1 MKIYCEACKSVFEA
15 ERPENGTQV
24 ACPKCGAMVNF
35 PESPTS
41 PGAVIGDFLIER
53 EISKGGM
60 GEVFLARQLSL
71 DRPVAL
77 KVLQDRFLNDKEYVE
92 SLFREAR
99 AAGKINHPNIV
110 QAYAVGEENGI
121 FYFAMEYVRGETFK
135 QILQR
140 QKKLDFMQAAKV
152 VREIASA
159 LDAAWREQKLVH
171 QDIKPDNIMLDANG
185 FAKLADL
192 GLARVAGNENRDEE
206 IGDEVMGTPQYI
218 SPEQLTGVPTDVRSD
233 IYSLGATL
241 YQFVTGRFP
250 YVADTAEEIARMHVA
265 GNLTPPKEVN
275 PEVPDELNTIIMKMM
290 ARNIEDRYQTPA
302 PLIKALDMF
311 MRNYRPAGP
320 GVPTLNLKFGKKAA
334 APTFKLPAAAKAAV
348 PKMTAHVSPAQPAA
362 VSNVAPK
369 NDGNVTG
376 ASAPSPAPVP
386 APAPASAPAPAAEEK
401 PKAEEKPAAP
411 APAAEEKPKT
421 EEKPAAMTAENIPRP
436 EMAPEPEAPQEEP
449 PPRRHLSRRMKL
461 ILLIAGIVLVVVL
474 GAGGTFVFLAKGDKL
489 PEPLKPYGKP
499 VAEWFAA
506 REKAA
511 AEEPAPEPEKKAE
524 PVPPPKPPEP
534 PKPTTRQAYLDGV
547 EKFLTLV
554 RNRPDDREGQ
564 LAAGDEFFTRF
575 PQPQTE
581 EERTALRT
589 MQEVYGRLDE
599 VLRAAPARAAARERH
614 LKEIAERREA
624 SDEAKRERAEAEAAA
639 RRQREEQARIL
650 REQAEEQKR
659 QAAELQRQLAARAAE
674 LKTELRKYYLPL
686 VAGFYKAGLDGEDA
700 ELKAAV
706 RSMSEFIAPSA
717 ADSKEEKALLG
728 TFRAMRQELPK
739 EAEKFRNFVR
749 TLEGVNETNS
759 FNVELASHEL
769 ADVIS
774 IRPGK
779 VVCRRAGAEPEPLP
793 LDDAR
798 VRRQFFSRLEQKLKL
813 KNPEFWFRLMNRQ
826 LDGETAKLAP
836 AGFWRN
842 NFRTFAEAVK

>member
-1 MKIYCEACKSVFEA
+1 MKVYCDKCKNVFEA
-15 ERPENGTQV
+15 ERPESGTQTV
-24 ACPKCGAMVNF
+24 CPKCGAAVEF
-35 PESPTS
+35 PETHTS

-53 EISKGGM
+53 AISKGGM

-110 QAYAVGEENGI
+110 QAYAVGEENGT

-140 QKKLDFMQAAKV
+140 EKKLDFMQAAKV
-152 VREIASA
+152 VREVAGA
-159 LDAAWREQKLVH
+159 LDAAWREQRLVH

-206 IGDEVMGTPQYI
+206 VGDEVMGTPQYI

-265 GNLTPPKEVN
+265 GKLTPPKEVN

-290 ARNIEDRYQTPA
+290 ARNLEERYQTPA
-302 PLIKALDMF
+302 PLMKALDMF

-320 GVPTLNLKFGKKAA
+320 NVPTLNLKFGKKPA
-334 APTFKLPAAAKAAV
+334 APTFKLPAAPKPAV
-348 PKMTAHVSPAQPAA
+348 PKMTAPASVQQPA
-362 VSNVAPK
+362 VKETVAEK
-369 NDGNVTG
+369 NDGNVTE
-376 ASAPSPAPVP
+376 SAPEA
-386 APAPASAPAPAAEEK
+386 APAPGAEVNPVSTPAETVVPVQ
-401 PKAEEKPAAP
+401 EEKPASP
-411 APAAEEKPKT
+411 PQEAAGPKPEE
-421 EEKPAAMTAENIPRP
+421 MTAENIPRP
-436 EMAPEPEAPQEEP
+436 EMAPEPEAPREEP
-449 PPRRHLSRRMKL
+449 APRRRLSRRMKL
-461 ILLIAGIVLVVVL
+461 ILLIAGIVLVVIFGL
-474 GAGGTFVFLAKGDKL
+474 GGVFVFLAKGDKL
-489 PEPLKPYGKP
+489 PEALKPYGKP
-499 VAEWFAA
+499 VAEWFAT
-506 REKAA
+506 REKA
-511 AEEPAPEPEKKAE
+511 EEETPAPAPVEEKK
-524 PVPPPKPPEP
+524 PVPAPPKKVEP
-534 PKPTTRQAYLDGV
+534 PKPTTRRAYLDGI

-581 EERTALRT
+581 EERNALRT
-589 MQEVYGRLDE
+589 MLEVYGRLDE
-599 VLRAAPARAAARERH
+599 VHRAAPARVAARERH
-614 LKEIAERREA
+614 LQEIAERREA
-624 SDEAKRERAEAEAAA
+624 SDEAKRQRAEAEAEA
-639 RRQREEQARIL
+639 RRQREEQARLL

-659 QAAELQRQLAARAAE
+659 QAAERQRQLAEQIASLRA
-674 LKTELRKYYLPL
+674 ELRKYYPPL
-686 VAGFYKAGLDGEDA
+686 VSGFFKAGLEGDNA

-706 RSMSEFIAPSA
+706 EEMSQFIVPAA
-717 ADSKEEKALLG
+717 ADSREEKALLG
-728 TFRAMRQELPK
+728 TFRSMQRDLLK
-739 EAEKFRNFVR
+739 EAEKFRAFVR
-749 TLEGVNETNS
+749 AVEKVDEKNS
-759 FNVELASHEL
+759 FNLELASREL
-769 ADVIS
+769 VDVIS
-774 IRPGK
+774 IRPGR
-779 VVCRRAGAEPEPLP
+779 VMCRRPGREAEPLS

-836 AGFWRN
+836 ADFWRN
-842 NFRTFAEAVK
+842 NFRVFAEAAK

>member
-1 MKIYCEACKSVFEA
+1 MKIYCEKCKSVFEA
-15 ERPENGTQV
+15 ERPESGAQTV
-24 ACPKCGAMVNF
+24 CPKCGAMVNF
-35 PESPTS
+35 PETPTS

-206 IGDEVMGTPQYI
+206 VGDEVMGTPQYI

-275 PEVPDELNTIIMKMM
+275 PEIPDELNTIIMKMM
-290 ARNIEDRYQTPA
+290 ARNIEDRYQTPT
-302 PLIKALDMF
+302 PLMKALDMF

-320 GVPTLNLKFGKKAA
+320 NVPTLNLKFGKKPA
-334 APTFKLPAAAKAAV
+334 APAFKLPAAPKPAV
-348 PKMTAHVSPAQPAA
+348 PKTAAPSPVAQP
-362 VSNVAPK
+362 VATSPVVPE
-369 NDGNVTG
+369 NDGNVT
-376 ASAPSPAPVP
+376 AAPV
-386 APAPASAPAPAAEEK
+386 AEPASGTEEKQAEEK
-401 PKAEEKPAAP
+401 KAEPAKEEKPP
-411 APAAEEKPKT
+411 E
-421 EEKPAAMTAENIPRP
+421 MTAENIPRP
-436 EMAPEPEAPQEEP
+436 EMAPEPEAPQEETP
-449 PPRRHLSRRMKL
+449 PPRRRLSRRAKL
-461 ILLIAGIVLVVVL
+461 VLLIGGIVLVVVL

-506 REKAA
+506 RAKAA
-511 AEEPAPEPEKKAE
+511 TEAVSASEPEKKAE
-524 PVPPPKPPEP
+524 PVAPQKPA
-534 PKPTTRQAYLDGV
+534 TRRAYLDGI

-581 EERTALRT
+581 EERSALRP

-599 VLRAAPARAAARERH
+599 LHRAAPARAAARERH

-624 SDEAKRERAEAEAAA
+624 SDEAKRRRAEAEAEA
-639 RRQREEQARIL
+639 RRQREEQARLL
-650 REQAEEQKR
+650 REQAEEQR
-659 QAAELQRQLAARAAE
+659 RLAAEQRRQLAARVAE
-674 LKTELRKYYLPL
+674 LRVELKKYYSSL
-686 VAGFYKAGLDGEDA
+686 VAGFYKAGLEGDDA
-700 ELKAAV
+700 ALKAAV
-706 RSMSEFIAPSA
+706 QSMSEYIAPSA
-717 ADSKEEKALLG
+717 ADSREERALLN
-728 TFRAMRQELPK
+728 TFRAMQQELPK
-739 EAEKFRNFVR
+739 EAVKFRNFVR
-749 TLEGVNETNS
+749 TVEAVNGNNS
-759 FNVELASHEL
+759 FNVELAGHEL
-769 ADVIS
+769 ADVVS

-779 VVCRRAGAEPEPLP
+779 VLCRRAGQDPEPLP

-798 VRRQFFSRLEQKLKL
+798 VRRQFFLRLEQKLKL
-813 KNPEFWFRLMNRQ
+813 TNAEFWFRLMNRQ

-842 NFRTFAEAVK
+842 NFRIFAESVK

>member
-1 MKIYCEACKSVFEA
+1 METMKIYCDKCKNVFEA
-15 ERPENGTQV
+15 ERPESGTQLP
-24 ACPKCGAMVNF
+24 CPKCGAAVEF
-35 PESPTS
+35 PETHTS

-53 EISKGGM
+53 AISKGGM

-110 QAYAVGEENGI
+110 QAYAVGEENGT

-140 QKKLDFMQAAKV
+140 EKKLDFMQAAKV
-152 VREIASA
+152 VREVASA
-159 LDAAWREQKLVH
+159 LDAAWHEQKLVH

-206 IGDEVMGTPQYI
+206 VGDEVMGTPQYI

-265 GNLTPPKEVN
+265 GNLMPPKEVN

-290 ARNIEDRYQTPA
+290 ARNIEERYQTPT
-302 PLIKALDMF
+302 PLMKALDIF

-320 GVPTLNLKFGKKAA
+320 NVPTLNLKFGKKPAV
-334 APTFKLPAAAKAAV
+334 PTFKLPPAAKAAA
-348 PKMTAHVSPAQPAA
+348 PKMTASAA
-362 VSNVAPK
+362 VQQPLSPTEVAEK
-369 NDGNVTG
+369 SDGNVTEAPTPEG
-376 ASAPSPAPVP
+376 EKVPTPEASEAK
-386 APAPASAPAPAAEEK
+386 SAE
-401 PKAEEKPAAP
+401 
-411 APAAEEKPKT
+411 
-421 EEKPAAMTAENIPRP
+421 MMAENIPRP
-436 EMAPEPEAPQEEP
+436 EMAAEPVATPEEP
-449 PPRRHLSRRMKL
+449 RRRRLSSRMKL
-461 ILLIAGIVLVVVL
+461 ILLVVGIVLVVVL
-474 GAGGTFVFLAKGDKL
+474 GLGGTFVFLAKGDKL
-489 PEPLKPYGKP
+489 PESLKPYGKP
-499 VAEWFAA
+499 MAEWFAA
-506 REKAA
+506 RAKAEKAEKTA
-511 AEEPAPEPEKKAE
+511 PEEKKPAPVA
-524 PVPPPKPPEP
+524 P
-534 PKPTTRQAYLDGV
+534 PKPTTRQAYLDGI
-547 EKFLTLV
+547 EKFLTQV
-554 RNRPDDREGQ
+554 RNRPDDRDGQ
-564 LAAGDEFFTRF
+564 LAAGDEFFTCF
-575 PQPQTE
+575 PQPQTA
-581 EERTALRT
+581 EERNALRT
-589 MQEVYGRLDE
+589 MLEVYGRLDE
-599 VLRAAPARAAARERH
+599 MHRAAPARAAARERH

-624 SDEAKRERAEAEAAA
+624 SDEAKRKRAEAEAEA
-639 RRQREEQARIL
+639 RRLREEQARLL

-659 QAAELQRQLAARAAE
+659 QTEEQKRQFATRLAE
-674 LKTELRKYYLPL
+674 LKAELVKYYPPL
-686 VAGFYKAGLDGEDA
+686 VAGFFKAGLGGEDA
-700 ELKAAV
+700 ALKSAV
-706 RSMSEFIAPSA
+706 QSMSEFIAPSA
-717 ADSKEEKALLG
+717 VDSREEKALLN

-739 EAEKFRNFVR
+739 EAANFRNFVS
-749 TLEGVNETNS
+749 TLELVSEKNS
-759 FNVELASHEL
+759 FTLELASREL
-769 ADVIS
+769 VDVIS
-774 IRPGK
+774 IRPGELL
-779 VVCRRAGAEPEPLP
+779 CRRPGSKAEAFT

-836 AGFWRN
+836 AGFWQS
-842 NFRTFAEAVK
+842 NFQTFADAAK

>member
-1 MKIYCEACKSVFEA
+1 MKIYCEKCKSVFEA
-15 ERPENGTQV
+15 ERPESGAQTV
-24 ACPKCGAMVNF
+24 CPKCGAMVNF
-35 PESPTS
+35 PETPTS

-206 IGDEVMGTPQYI
+206 VGDEVMGTPQYI

-275 PEVPDELNTIIMKMM
+275 PEIPDELNTIIMKMM
-290 ARNIEDRYQTPA
+290 ARNIEDRYQTPT
-302 PLIKALDMF
+302 PLMKALDMF

-320 GVPTLNLKFGKKAA
+320 NVPTLNLKFGKKAA
-334 APTFKLPAAAKAAV
+334 APSFKLPAAAKAAA
-348 PKMTAHVSPAQPAA
+348 PKMTAPVSSSQPS
-362 VSNVAPK
+362 VSHDVAEES
-369 NDGNVTG
+369 DGNVTER
-376 ASAPSPAPVP
+376 PVSE
-386 APAPASAPAPAAEEK
+386 PASVPEEK
-401 PKAEEKPAAP
+401 PVEEKRAEPAK
-411 APAAEEKPKT
+411 EEKAP
-421 EEKPAAMTAENIPRP
+421 EMTAENIPRP
-436 EMAPEPEAPQEEP
+436 EMAPEPEAPQEETP
-449 PPRRHLSRRMKL
+449 PPRRRLSRRVKL
-461 ILLIAGIVLVVVL
+461 VLLIGGIVLVVVL

-506 REKAA
+506 RAKAA
-511 AEEPAPEPEKKAE
+511 TEAVSASEPEKKAE
-524 PVPPPKPPEP
+524 PVAPQKKIEPQKPA
-534 PKPTTRQAYLDGV
+534 TRRAYLDGI

-581 EERTALRT
+581 EERSALRP

-599 VLRAAPARAAARERH
+599 LHRAAPARAAARERH

-624 SDEAKRERAEAEAAA
+624 SDEAKRARAEAEAEA
-639 RRQREEQARIL
+639 RRQREEQARLL
-650 REQAEEQKR
+650 REQAAEQR
-659 QAAELQRQLAARAAE
+659 RLAAELQRQLAARVAGLKAE
-674 LKTELRKYYLPL
+674 LGRYYPAL
-686 VAGFYKAGLDGEDA
+686 VAGFYSAGLEGNEA
-700 ELKAAV
+700 SLNAAV
-706 RSMSEFIAPSA
+706 QSMSEYIAPSA
-717 ADSKEEKALLG
+717 ADSREEKALLN
-728 TFRAMRQELPK
+728 TFRAMQQELPK
-739 EAEKFRNFVR
+739 EAVKFHNFVR
-749 TLEGVNETNS
+749 TVEAVNGNNS
-759 FNVELASHEL
+759 FNVELAGHEL
-769 ADVIS
+769 ADVVS

-779 VVCRRAGAEPEPLP
+779 VLCRRAGQDPEPLP

-798 VRRQFFSRLEQKLKL
+798 VRRQFFLRLEQKLKL
-813 KNPEFWFRLMNRQ
+813 TNAEFWFRLMNRQ

-842 NFRTFAEAVK
+842 NFRIFAESVK

>member
-15 ERPENGTQV
+15 ERPESGAQTV
-24 ACPKCGAMVNF
+24 CPKCGAMVNF
-35 PESPTS
+35 PETPTS

-206 IGDEVMGTPQYI
+206 VGDEVMGTPQYI

-275 PEVPDELNTIIMKMM
+275 PEIPDELNTIIMKMM
-290 ARNIEDRYQTPA
+290 ARNIEDRYQTPT
-302 PLIKALDMF
+302 PLMKALDMF

-320 GVPTLNLKFGKKAA
+320 NVPTLNLKFGKKAA
-334 APTFKLPAAAKAAV
+334 APSFKLPAAAKAAA
-348 PKMTAHVSPAQPAA
+348 PKMTAPVSSSQPS
-362 VSNVAPK
+362 VSHDVAEES
-369 NDGNVTG
+369 DGNVTER
-376 ASAPSPAPVP
+376 PVSE
-386 APAPASAPAPAAEEK
+386 PASVPEEK
-401 PKAEEKPAAP
+401 PVEEKRAEPAK
-411 APAAEEKPKT
+411 EEKAP
-421 EEKPAAMTAENIPRP
+421 EMTAENIPRP
-436 EMAPEPEAPQEEP
+436 EMAPEPEAPQEETP
-449 PPRRHLSRRMKL
+449 PPRRRLSRRMKL
-461 ILLIAGIVLVVVL
+461 VLLIGGIVLVVVL

-506 REKAA
+506 RAKAA
-511 AEEPAPEPEKKAE
+511 TEAVSASEPEKKAE
-524 PVPPPKPPEP
+524 PVAPQKKIEPQKPA
-534 PKPTTRQAYLDGV
+534 TRRAYLDGI

-581 EERTALRT
+581 EERSALRP

-599 VLRAAPARAAARERH
+599 LHRAAPARAAARERH
-614 LKEIAERREA
+614 LKEIAERDGKNLKYNFPVELGGFSIFFPLLLSLNTGA
-624 SDEAKRERAEAEAAA
+624 YTIDADGAGRAVPALETLLLNVNGCPTSPLGLANGNND
-639 RRQREEQARIL
+639 RI
-650 REQAEEQKR
+650 
-659 QAAELQRQLAARAAE
+659 
-674 LKTELRKYYLPL
+674 
-686 VAGFYKAGLDGEDA
+686 
-700 ELKAAV
+700 
-706 RSMSEFIAPSA
+706 S
-717 ADSKEEKALLG
+717 
-728 TFRAMRQELPK
+728 
-739 EAEKFRNFVR
+739 
-749 TLEGVNETNS
+749 
-759 FNVELASHEL
+759 VELADPYNAPLAEKIGRDICGEFGNMVGISGWLVNKDDIMNKICTGTITLCRQIGEVLRCSNRVDDEMFEEL
-769 ADVIS
+769 IAKGLINAKVICKGTVDDIKTDTHGGFDYGTLTVTDDVSRTQYYIQFQNENLLLQRREKGSDVITNLMTVPDMTGNS
-774 IRPGK
+774 RISMSPIQEPSTSS
-779 VVCRRAGAEPEPLP
+779 RRLITM
-793 LDDAR
+793 
-798 VRRQFFSRLEQKLKL
+798 VSMKS
-813 KNPEFWFRLMNRQ
+813 
-826 LDGETAKLAP
+826 T
-836 AGFWRN
+836 
-842 NFRTFAEAVK
+842 V

>member
-290 ARNIEDRYQTPA
+290 ARNIEDRYQPPA
-302 PLIKALDMF
+302 PLI
-311 MRNYRPAGP
+311 
-320 GVPTLNLKFGKKAA
+320 
-334 APTFKLPAAAKAAV
+334 
-348 PKMTAHVSPAQPAA
+348 
-362 VSNVAPK
+362 
-369 NDGNVTG
+369 
-376 ASAPSPAPVP
+376 
-386 APAPASAPAPAAEEK
+386 
-401 PKAEEKPAAP
+401 
-411 APAAEEKPKT
+411 
-421 EEKPAAMTAENIPRP
+421 
-436 EMAPEPEAPQEEP
+436 
-449 PPRRHLSRRMKL
+449 
-461 ILLIAGIVLVVVL
+461 
-474 GAGGTFVFLAKGDKL
+474 
-489 PEPLKPYGKP
+489 
-499 VAEWFAA
+499 
-506 REKAA
+506 
-511 AEEPAPEPEKKAE
+511 
-524 PVPPPKPPEP
+524 
-534 PKPTTRQAYLDGV
+534 
-547 EKFLTLV
+547 
-554 RNRPDDREGQ
+554 
-564 LAAGDEFFTRF
+564 
-575 PQPQTE
+575 
-581 EERTALRT
+581 
-589 MQEVYGRLDE
+589 
-599 VLRAAPARAAARERH
+599 
-614 LKEIAERREA
+614 
-624 SDEAKRERAEAEAAA
+624 
-639 RRQREEQARIL
+639 
-650 REQAEEQKR
+650 
-659 QAAELQRQLAARAAE
+659 
-674 LKTELRKYYLPL
+674 
-686 VAGFYKAGLDGEDA
+686 
-700 ELKAAV
+700 
-706 RSMSEFIAPSA
+706 
-717 ADSKEEKALLG
+717 
-728 TFRAMRQELPK
+728 
-739 EAEKFRNFVR
+739 
-749 TLEGVNETNS
+749 
-759 FNVELASHEL
+759 
-769 ADVIS
+769 
-774 IRPGK
+774 
-779 VVCRRAGAEPEPLP
+779 
-793 LDDAR
+793 
-798 VRRQFFSRLEQKLKL
+798 
-813 KNPEFWFRLMNRQ
+813 
-826 LDGETAKLAP
+826 
-836 AGFWRN
+836 
-842 NFRTFAEAVK
+842 